1 MSKCR
6 MVALTLLLTTGCTPA
21 PATPP
26 LAGAWRSSIQFSSGP
41 FAAMKGLEFMY
52 VFNAGGTLTESS
64 NYDEAPPV
72 PPAYGVWRE
81 VAPNQFEAKY
91 QFYVTLLPAR
101 FEDLSGGGG
110 WQPGGRGEFLE
121 KIRLSVDGK
130 SFDSEMT
137 YAGFDSTG
145 KAAGGEFRATGHGV
159 RIGF

>member
-1 MSKCR
+1 MSKWP
-6 MVALTLLLTTGCTPA
+6 VASVAVLLAIGCTPA
-21 PATPP
+21 PATSP
-26 LAGAWRSSIQFSSGP
+26 LTGAWRSQIQFSSGP

-81 VAPNQFEAKY
+81 TGPNQFEAKY
-91 QFYVTLLPAR
+91 LFYVTLPPAR

-110 WQPGGRGEFLE
+110 WGLGGHGEFLE
-121 KIRLSVDGK
+121 KIRLSADGK
-130 SFDSEMT
+130 TFDSEMSYT
-137 YAGFDSTG
+137 GFDSTG
-145 KAAGGEFRATGHGV
+145 TAAGGEFKATGRGV

>member
-1 MSKCR
+1 MATSR
-6 MVALTLLLTTGCTPA
+6 VVLVALLLAVGCGSA
-21 PATPP
+21 PRPSP
-26 LAGAWRSSIQFSSGP
+26 LAGAWRSAIQFSSGP

-91 QFYVTLLPAR
+91 VFYVTLLPAR

-130 SFDSEMT
+130 SFDSELT

-145 KAAGGEFRATGHGV
+145 KAAGGEFKAIGHGV